1 MSERVL
7 LVILD
12 GYGLAPA
19 GAGNAISMAKTP
31 NFDYYWSKYPHTK
44 LQASGESVGL
54 PKGQIGNSEVGHLN
68 IGAGRIVWQDLPRI
82 TASIKDGSFFENI
95 VINDL
100 FKYAKE
106 NNKPL
111 HLIGLLSDGG
121 VHSHQK
127 HLFAL
132 LKKARDESLTKVYI
146 HVITDGRDVGPKS
159 AIKYITELQHEM
171 HKYKVGQI
179 ATIVGRYYAM
189 DRDKRWHRTE
199 VAYDAMTLGHGIKQP
214 NPIKAIKASYQQGLD
229 DEFFLPI
236 IVERDGL
243 ISDGDAVFVYNLRS
257 DRPRQI
263 VEALGRPEFVGFKRK
278 KIIKKLKMTT
288 MTEYEKKFPATV
300 AFSEQ
305 IVRQGLAETI
315 SEEGLTQLHLAETEK
330 YAHVTYFFNGG
341 RENAFKGEDRLLIPS
356 PKVKTY
362 DLMPEMSADKI
373 TKNLLEKIGLYDFI
387 VVNYANSD
395 MVGHTGNIP
404 AAIKAVETVDRCL
417 GKIVAKA
424 AEAKTAVII
433 TADHGNVE
441 SMLESDGAPK
451 TAHTTNPVPLILIDE
466 NNSKLKET
474 ADLKLGNIAPTILD
488 IMGVEK
494 PLQMTEEKIN
504 K

>member
-1 MSERVL
+1 MSRRVL

-12 GYGLAPA
+12 GYGLAPM
-19 GAGNAISMAKTP
+19 GKGNAISLAKTP

-44 LQASGESVGL
+44 LTASGESVGL

-68 IGAGRIVWQDLPRI
+68 IGAGRIVRQDLPRI
-82 TASIKDGSFFENI
+82 TASIEDGSFFENI

-106 NNKPL
+106 KNKPL

-132 LKKARDESLTKVYI
+132 LKKAKDENLKKVYI

-159 AIKYITELQHEM
+159 ATKYITELQHEM
-171 HKYKVGQI
+171 HKYKIGQI

-199 VAYDAMTLGHGIKQP
+199 VSYDAMTLGHGIKQA
-214 NPIKAIKASYQQGLD
+214 NPIKAVKASYQQGLD

-263 VEALGRPEFVGFKRK
+263 VEALGRPGFGGFRRK
-278 KIIKKLKMTT
+278 KVLKKLKMTT

-305 IVRQGLAETI
+305 IVHQGLAETL
-315 SEEGLTQLHLAETEK
+315 SGEGFTQFHLAETEK

-341 RENAFKGEDRLLIPS
+341 SEKAFKGEDRLLIPS

-362 DLMPEMSADKI
+362 DLMPEMSAGKI
-373 TKNLLEKIGLYDFI
+373 SETLLEKIGLYDFI
-387 VVNYANSD
+387 VVHYANLD

-404 AAIKAVETVDRCL
+404 ATVKAAEVVDECL
-417 GKIVAKA
+417 GKVVARAVESQMTVIV
-424 AEAKTAVII
+424 
-433 TADHGNVE
+433 TADHGNAE
-441 SMLESDGAPK
+441 SMLEMDGTPK
-451 TAHTTNPVPLILIDE
+451 TAHTTNPVPLILIDAE
-466 NNSKLKET
+466 NLKLKET
-474 ADLKLGNIAPTILD
+474 TDLKLGNIAPTILD
-488 IMGVEK
+488 IMGIEK
-494 PLQMTEEKIN
+494 PSQMSEEKIN